1 MRFYLDEDLSP
12 TVAELVRAR
21 GVDAISA
28 HEVSALG
35 WSDWEQLERAAR
47 EGRCVVTR
55 NRDDFIRLTIQFFT
69 EQRPH
74 HGVLLVP
81 RTVPADH
88 FSLLADALATYATEH
103 PEGLPAYG
111 IDFL

>member
-1 MRFYLDEDLSP
+1 MRTSARRWLSWS
-12 TVAELVRAR
+12 ELGVSMPSAR
-21 GVDAISA
+21 TR
-28 HEVSALG
+28 SALSDG
-35 WSDWEQLERAAR
+35 LSDWEQLERAAR

>member
-1 MRFYLDEDLSP
+1 MNLYLDEDLSP

-21 GVDAISA
+21 GTDAISA
-28 HEVSALG
+28 HEVGALG
-35 WSDWEQLERAAR
+35 WSDWEQLERATQD
-47 EGRCVVTR
+47 GRCLVTR
-55 NRDDFIRLTIQFFT
+55 NRDDFIRLTVQFFT

-81 RTVPADH
+81 HTLPGDH
-88 FSLLADALATYATEH
+88 FSQLADALATYATKH
-103 PEGLPAYG
+103 PDGLPAYG

>member
-1 MRFYLDEDLSP
+1 MRTSARRWLSWS
-12 TVAELVRAR
+12 ELGVSMPSAR
-21 GVDAISA
+21 TR
-28 HEVSALG
+28 SALSNG
-35 WSDWEQLERAAR
+35 LSDWEQLERAAR
-47 EGRCVVTR
+47 EGRCVVAR